1 VGVKNRGVVG
11 PVLGSAVFFCVAPG
25 LAAGVVPGAI
35 AGWHIGPPF
44 LGLDL
49 FRVIGAALII
59 IGTAGLLDSTA
70 RFALLGRGTPA
81 PFAPPANLVVSG
93 LYRYVR
99 NPMYVAIVAAIFGQ
113 ALLFGSMLVLGY
125 AGVVWCVFHLFVTK
139 CEEPVLLLQFGESYG
154 LYQAGVRRWLP
165 RIKPWSPIEGGGHG
179 ARP

>member
-125 AGVVWCVFHLFVTK
+125 AGVVWYVFHLFVTK